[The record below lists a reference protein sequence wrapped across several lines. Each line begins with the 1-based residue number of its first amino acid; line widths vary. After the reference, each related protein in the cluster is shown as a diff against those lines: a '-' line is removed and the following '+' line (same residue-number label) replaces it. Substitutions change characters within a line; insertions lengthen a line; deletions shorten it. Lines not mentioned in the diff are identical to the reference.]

1 TPRPVVV
8 LVIDALDECD
18 NDKDMRGLVA
28 VLAKAKDVIA
38 VKLRVILT
46 SRPETPIR
54 LGFTRDVPE
63 ILHHDLL
70 LHEVPQDIVDADIC
84 LFFYDQLGEM
94 KEMYS
99 LPDEWPG
106 IDCMNQLESRGTTLR
121 AFLED
126 ARRFILRNRYVVNL
140 APLQIYNSALVFAP
154 TQSLVRNIFLRQIP
168 QLLARLPN
176 VQMYWS
182 AEILKLEGH
191 DEWVTAVA
199 FSRRAG
205 RGIGTQKLEGHD
217 AWVTAVAF
225 SPDGHAVASASWDK
239 TVRLWDAATGEQT
252 QKLEGHD
259 GGVTA
264 VAFSPD
270 GQAVASASGDKTV
283 RLWDAATGEQAQK
296 LEGHDS
302 DKTVRLWNAATGEQ
316 TQKLEGHDAWVTAV
330 AFSPDG
336 HAVASAS
343 WDKTVRLWD
352 AATGEQTQ
360 KLEGHDGGVTA
371 VAFSPDGQ
379 AVASASGD
387 KTVRLWDAVTGE
399 QMQCYTSPNRPTRVR
414 FTDDGSAL
422 DTDVGILSLNP
433 LSRRINTSP
442 STPNLSISLASPW
455 LQYNGMDIL
464 WLPHEYRGV
473 YSTTYGRNL
482 VIGQASGAVSFFS
495 IAT

>member
-1 TPRPVVV
+1 MSAE
-8 LVIDALDECD
+8 DALKLFLPQSQQDRAIATRHYQD
-18 NDKDMRGLVA
+18 RG
-28 VLAKAKDVIA
+28 
-38 VKLRVILT
+38 
-46 SRPETPIR
+46 ETTQF
-54 LGFTRDVPE
+54 L
-63 ILHHDLL
+63 
-70 LHEVPQDIVDADIC
+70 DA
-84 LFFYDQLGEM
+84 
-94 KEMYS
+94 MYS
-99 LPDEWPG
+99 QILNRSRASVTRGAVVRDAPSPIKETLGAIAALSEPLPAVNSG
-106 IDCMNQLESRGTTLR
+106 QQLCDDGQVHRFLLNHFLHWLEALSWIGKLSNAIAYISSLQSITQESRGTTLR

-191 DEWVTAVA
+191 DEW
-199 FSRRAG
+199 
-205 RGIGTQKLEGHD
+205 
-217 AWVTAVAF
+217 
-225 SPDGHAVASASWDK
+225 AVASASDDK

-259 GGVTA
+259 A
-264 VAFSPD
+264 
-270 GQAVASASGDKTV
+270 
-283 RLWDAATGEQAQK
+283 R
-296 LEGHDS
+296 
-302 DKTVRLWNAATGEQ
+302 
-316 TQKLEGHDAWVTAV
+316 VTAV